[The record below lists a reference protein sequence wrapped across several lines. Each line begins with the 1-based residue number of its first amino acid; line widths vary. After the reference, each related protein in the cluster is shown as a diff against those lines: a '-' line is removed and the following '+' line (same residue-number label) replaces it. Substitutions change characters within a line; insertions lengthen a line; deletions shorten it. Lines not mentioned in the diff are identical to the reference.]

1 MDAAGHLALSDVI
14 LRVDHLEEVIIYF
27 QNRSGT
33 ELGCDH
39 HRNLE
44 GGQLRAALARLSD
57 GKEPPQKSGYTT
69 NPQLFY
75 AISGS

>member
-14 LRVDHLEEVIIYF
+14 LRVDHLEEVIIYL
-27 QNRSGT
+27 QNRAWT

-44 GGQLRAALARLSD
+44 GGRFGAAHRWQRAKVQRH
-57 GKEPPQKSGYTT
+57 
-69 NPQLFY
+69 
-75 AISGS
+75 